1 VPWRPYPMQ
10 RMPRARPTNQWEK
23 ACSEKYARSRH
34 ATIQRVPRAPLQTGV
49 PRARG
54 RVEKPA
60 GLNDFAWATDK
71 VNQGVT
77 RFGVGIRPPSYR

>member
-1 VPWRPYPMQ
+1 MQ

-77 RFGVGIRPPSYR
+77 RFGVGIRTPSYR

>member
-1 VPWRPYPMQ
+1 MQ

-34 ATIQRVPRAPLQTGV
+34 ATIQRVPRPPSRPAYH
-49 PRARG
+49 ARG
-54 RVEKPA
+54 RAEKPA
-60 GLNDFAWATDK
+60 GLDDFAWATDK